1 MLKSRS
7 FVNMKS
13 PSKAFLQAII
23 QELYLSYRFVWRDL
37 SATVIPNLILAIAAI
52 KVSNDHSATAILSA
66 LGRTLIYF
74 WFYIY
79 AFCLANQLA
88 GVDEDRSNKPDRPIP
103 AGLVSYDGA
112 QLRFALVMVIFPI
125 VGWSFGIL
133 KWTVLWQICIL
144 LHNFYGFAK
153 HWFTKNMIIMPVGL
167 VALMAPA
174 WELVMP
180 MNAIVWRWIIVL
192 SIMLALTIHLQDLRD
207 VQGDRLIHRKTLPL
221 DWGERNARIALFF
234 MFFLRVAV
242 VHFLL
247 MSPAGASF
255 AVVACDLVLASIDI
269 ITAIRIV
276 TSSSPRTD
284 HKTYMLYTY
293 WHCLIMASAIVVL

>member
-1 MLKSRS
+1 MLKSRL
-7 FVNMKS
+7 FVSMTGLI
-13 PSKAFLQAII
+13 KAVAQASSA
-23 QELYLSYRFVWRDL
+23 ELYLSYRFVWRDL

-52 KVSNDHSATAILSA
+52 KASGNFSAAAILSA

-112 QLRFALVMVIFPI
+112 QLRFAIVMVIFPSL
-125 VGWSFGIL
+125 GWCFGIL

-144 LHNFYGFAK
+144 LHNFYGFSK
-153 HWFTKNMIIMPVGL
+153 HWFSKNMIIMPLGL

-180 MNAIVWRWIIVL
+180 LNAVVCRWIIVL
-192 SIMLALTIHLQDLRD
+192 SVMLALTIHLQDLRD
-207 VQGDRLIHRKTLPL
+207 VKGDRLIHRKTLPL
-221 DWGERNARIALFF
+221 DWGEGNARIAIFVML
-234 MFFLRVAV
+234 FLRVAV

-247 MSPAGASF
+247 MAPAGWSF
-255 AVVACDLVLASIDI
+255 AVVACDLALASIDI

-276 TSSSPRTD
+276 TSSSTRAD

-293 WHCLIMASAIVVL
+293 WHCLMMASAIVVL